1 MKYIFTDKQI
11 DEQISSIE
19 KQVLGFDLFAMQ
31 KECIKVSLPILQNK
45 NLVYLH
51 MQERTGKT
59 LSAISIF
66 YLYHLLQ
73 ESPTKLLVITKKKA
87 VDDYQKALKPF
98 NDQENFESLVLN
110 YESSRL
116 KLENMEF
123 DFNGVILDESHNAV
137 SSYPNESVTF
147 KKIKKLFL
155 SKGDIPVIFSSA
167 TPYSES
173 YSKLFFQLAL
183 SSNSPFKDYGLDFY
197 SFFKDYGFPKIKT
210 IGGRKVKDYSELK
223 EELFLT
229 AIEPYFYRRAREC
242 FVEPEDVLI
251 ELIYSEKQLEL
262 IEKAT
267 TLDCFYLNQS
277 LKYEVSSPTKAFSF
291 IHQLESGTIK
301 CSTDKNFHL
310 APKDNPKLSYL
321 LKQKNLENVAIFC
334 YYRAELEYLQK
345 HLPKASIFHYT
356 RHAEGIDLSHFEK
369 MIIYTAN
376 FSATKFS
383 QVRSR
388 LCRKDRTKPIIVE
401 WLVLENSISSKVFE
415 SVHTKNENFN
425 VSSFLRS
432 NALKNLGKPI
442 IKRNNMSEKG
452 TQPLKNA
459 TEKQQSD
466 NFYDTLSSVSVC
478 SSVQSVAQTGS
489 SFPNAKPEPTNN
501 DHYPEIIPLHTDE
514 QIEAFVKQFLGDNAL
529 EAADNLNKESEEQS
543 MQKALKQEAVKPT
556 QSIFDK
562 VFKKDTKRGNYYDD
576 EDDGISDSVKT
587 SLNTQTADEISNKS
601 VFASNP
607 LDPVV
612 QSILSNKIATPSMS
626 HSEILELAKPIA
638 ADDLFDIKVSFL
650 PNNSCRISFNVEAD
664 ELQKT
669 IDFLK
674 IFFSSVNLNQRLI
687 VDSDYDTM
695 SHEMNFTLNQK
706 PELLGTLLFSIKSL
720 KEILF
725 SVKYSN
731 SIPF

>member
-1 MKYIFTDKQI
+1 MENIFTNI
-11 DEQISSIE
+11 DERINNIE
-19 KQVLGFDLFAMQ
+19 KQVLRFNLFAMQ
-31 KECIKVSLPILQNK
+31 KECIKASLPILQDK
-45 NLVYLH
+45 KLVYLH

-59 LSAISIF
+59 LSAISIL
-66 YLYHLLQ
+66 YLYHRLQ
-73 ESPTKLLVITKKKA
+73 ESPIKLLVITKKKA
-87 VDDYQKALKPF
+87 IDDYQKALKPF
-98 NDQENFESLVLN
+98 NHQENFESLVLN
-110 YESSRL
+110 YESSLL
-116 KLENMEF
+116 KLKNMDF

-147 KKIKKLFL
+147 KKIKQLFL
-155 SKGDIPVIFSSA
+155 SKGDIPMIFSSA

-183 SSNSPFKDYGLDFY
+183 SQNSPFKDYGLDFY
-197 SFFKDYGFPKIKT
+197 SFFKDFGVPKIKI

-223 EELFLT
+223 KEPFLT

-242 FVEPEDVLI
+242 FVEPEDMLI
-251 ELIYSEKQLEL
+251 ELPYSEKQLEL

-301 CSTDKNFHL
+301 CSTDKNFRL
-310 APKDNPKLSYL
+310 DPKDNPKLSYL

-345 HLPKASIFHYT
+345 YLPKVSIFHYT

-432 NALKNLGKPI
+432 NALKNLGKPPI

-466 NFYDTLSSVSVC
+466 NFYDTVSSVSVC
-478 SSVQSVAQTGS
+478 SGVQSVGKTGS
-489 SFPNAKPEPTNN
+489 SFPNVKPESMNN
-501 DHYPEIIPLHTDE
+501 DYYPEIIPLNTNE

-529 EAADNLNKESEEQS
+529 ESADNLNQESEEQS

-562 VFKKDTKRGNYYDD
+562 VFKKDTKTGSYYDD
-576 EDDGISDSVKT
+576 EV
-587 SLNTQTADEISNKS
+587 SNEPIF
-601 VFASNP
+601 VPNP
-607 LDPVV
+607 LDPIV
-612 QSILSNKIATPSMS
+612 SFDPSNKIENPISMS
-626 HSEILELAKPIA
+626 HDEILEIAKPIVS
-638 ADDLFDIKVSFL
+638 DDLLDIKVSLL
-650 PNNSCRISFNVEAD
+650 PNHCCRISFNVEAN
-664 ELQKT
+664 ELQQS

-674 IFFSSVNLNQRLI
+674 IFFSSADPNQRLI
-687 VDSDYDTM
+687 VDSDYHPT
-695 SHEMNFTLNQK
+695 
-706 PELLGTLLFSIKSL
+706 P
-720 KEILF
+720 
-725 SVKYSN
+725 
-731 SIPF
+731 